1 MLNHLNATPR
11 LSTQTKDDPTAL
23 CGVTFVK
30 MLQITFTEGTNNK
43 LRQQMGNWY
52 RGRISQSWN
61 QVFSPANH
69 KIYSFETEPHQTD
82 RVYE

>member
-1 MLNHLNATPR
+1 MQKYPNQGRPN
-11 LSTQTKDDPTAL
+11 
-23 CGVTFVK
+23 VTVWNDFVK
-30 MLQITFTEGTNNK
+30 MLQIAFTEGTNNK

-61 QVFSPANH
+61 QVFSPADH
-69 KIYSFETEPHQTD
+69 KIYSFETEPHQTV